1 MRTVA
6 YVALVTG
13 ALASA
18 CAGPAAPPE
27 PAAGE
32 SSGPPPLPRGHARVD
47 GVRALGPYIE
57 AHLAGNAGRQG
68 FLFPASAACRD
79 ALVDGLVV
87 RIAPVPPLARVVTKA
102 GVRCDAR
109 GLANLAAW
117 RDSLP
122 ERRSSFLI
130 PTEPAELHLVSE
142 APGALIAAGKLPLAL
157 ELRWP
162 RPLDV
167 AAVLPD
173 TPACRAHLAR
183 ERTEMEFRA
192 RGEDV
197 LVLRGRLE
205 PCPVLAIADP
215 IFL

>member
-1 MRTVA
+1 MRYLVNL
-6 YVALVTG
+6 ALVAALLAG
-13 ALASA
+13 A
-18 CAGPAAPPE
+18 CAAPPP
-27 PAAGE
+27 PAAQNAASE
-32 SSGPPPLPRGHARVD
+32 IAALPRGQARVD
-47 GVRALGPYIE
+47 SVRVLGPYLE
-57 AHLAGNAGRQG
+57 AHVAGNAGRQG
-68 FLFPASAACRD
+68 FLFAASAACRA
-79 ALVDGLVV
+79 ALVDGVVV
-87 RIAPVPPLARVVTKA
+87 RLQPVPPLARVITA
-102 GVRCDAR
+102 SGVQCDAR
-109 GLANLAAW
+109 GIANLAAW

-130 PTEPAELHLVSE
+130 PTEPAELRLVSE
-142 APGALIAAGKLPLAL
+142 APGALIVAGKLPLAL

-162 RPLDV
+162 KPLDL

-183 ERTEMEFRA
+183 DRTEMEFRA

-205 PCPVLAIADP
+205 PCPVLAIAEP

>member
-1 MRTVA
+1 MRNA
-6 YVALVTG
+6 ALVALVTA

-18 CAGPAAPPE
+18 CTGPASSPE
-27 PAAGE
+27 RAAVE
-32 SSGPPPLPRGHARVD
+32 ESGPPPLPRGRARVD
-47 GVRALGPYIE
+47 SVRALGPYIE

-68 FLFPASAACRD
+68 FLFVASDACRS
-79 ALVDGLVV
+79 ALVDGAIV
-87 RIAPVPPLARVVTKA
+87 RIAPVPPLARVTTDA

-109 GLANLAAW
+109 GLASLAAW

-122 ERRSSFLI
+122 ERRSSFLV

-162 RPLDV
+162 KPLDV

-205 PCPVLAIADP
+205 PCPVLAIAEP